1 MEEPLYV
8 SRVSLDKVGS
18 LHRRAH
24 LPLGTTAEMGVHG
37 AIVPF
42 YRLSPERELPLPVD
56 YIVAA
61 TGG

>member
-1 MEEPLYV
+1 MAEPFYTSHVNLEQHA
-8 SRVSLDKVGS
+8 R

-24 LPLGTTAEMGVHG
+24 LPTGETVDMGVHG
-37 AIVPF
+37 PVVGF
-42 YRLSPERELPLPVD
+42 YRLDPPRELALPVD

>member
-1 MEEPLYV
+1 VSDPLYV
-8 SRVSLDKVGS
+8 SRVTLEKTGH

-24 LPLGTTAEMGVHG
+24 LPTGETVDMGVHG
-37 AIVPF
+37 PIVELFKLVPP
-42 YRLSPERELPLPVD
+42 RALPLPVD

>member
-1 MEEPLYV
+1 MTEPLYT
-8 SRVSLDKVGS
+8 SRVTLDKVGS

-24 LPLGTTAEMGVHG
+24 LPLGTTVDMGVHG
-37 AIVPF
+37 SIVPF
-42 YRLSPERELPLPVD
+42 FRLLPERELPLPVD